1 MDESEKLISLVA
13 LGNPNQAVEAWNLW
27 NEKNSKKE
35 ASTILS
41 WSGGYMYHNLKK
53 AGHEDKYL
61 HGIYLH
67 NIISNNLKFTKAR
80 PILEEINEKFGIIPI
95 KSFGMSNQDFSWGYR
110 PVADFD
116 FYISDSH
123 LQDLWKIMES
133 HKISPLMGISKN
145 EFQTKILWQRGSWNF
160 LKDKDFDIDVHWR
173 LFDHLSLNQNRKLIE
188 YETERTET
196 LKGTYSYLTR
206 NLEIVLLANHFYYQG
221 DKKFNG
227 LFDFYNVSKKVDPD
241 KVKEIIKKTD
251 TLDSFKATLDII
263 SEILGENVNSNF
275 SLMQK
280 YFQYATQ
287 KKAKQIKHKRRYF
300 TLINRDD
307 FELNTHR
314 QKYLYK
320 LWHFFGRHSFLEKF
334 ILSLFGPFN
343 IQIFNKES
351 VIVMGQV
358 ENLSIGWHHMYQ
370 NDLFRWA
377 HSPDTRLTINA
388 HKGETYKLTVTLDQ
402 ASWKLAPMGAF
413 NLFINGDFIQTC
425 TEQINEYEWIY
436 TTNLDFIEISIRPNI
451 LLEYRKSVNF
461 NWNRM
466 SVPVKQISLSS
477 L

>member
-206 NLEIVLLANHFYYQG
+206 NLEIVLLANHFYFQG

-227 LFDFYNVSKKVDPD
+227 LFDFYNVSKKVNPE
-241 KVKEIIKKTD
+241 KVIDIIKKY
-251 TLDSFKATLDII
+251 LIY
-263 SEILGENVNSNF
+263 
-275 SLMQK
+275 
-280 YFQYATQ
+280 YF
-287 KKAKQIKHKRRYF
+287 H
-300 TLINRDD
+300 
-307 FELNTHR
+307 
-314 QKYLYK
+314 
-320 LWHFFGRHSFLEKF
+320 
-334 ILSLFGPFN
+334 
-343 IQIFNKES
+343 
-351 VIVMGQV
+351 
-358 ENLSIGWHHMYQ
+358 
-370 NDLFRWA
+370 
-377 HSPDTRLTINA
+377 
-388 HKGETYKLTVTLDQ
+388 
-402 ASWKLAPMGAF
+402 
-413 NLFINGDFIQTC
+413 C
-425 TEQINEYEWIY
+425 
-436 TTNLDFIEISIRPNI
+436 
-451 LLEYRKSVNF
+451 
-461 NWNRM
+461 
-466 SVPVKQISLSS
+466 
-477 L
+477 